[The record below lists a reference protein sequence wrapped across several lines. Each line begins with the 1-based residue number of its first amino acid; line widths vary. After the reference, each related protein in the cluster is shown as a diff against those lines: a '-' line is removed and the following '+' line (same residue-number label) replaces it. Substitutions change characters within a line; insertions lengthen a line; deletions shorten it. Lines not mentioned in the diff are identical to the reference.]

1 MKILQLY
8 FLNCLKVDLK
18 MALKAGVYINIDN
31 EQEAAV
37 LDDLLRSDPD
47 CKTTASKIGLR
58 VNPVVGGGSISLFN
72 VGTAASKFGLPITD
86 DTRERDVFFNTGLTC
101 LYDNEFDTSIWILQL
116 LETIIRYGL
125 RT

>member
-1 MKILQLY
+1 
-8 FLNCLKVDLK
+8 

-37 LDDLLRSDPD
+37 LDELLRTDPD
-47 CKTTASKIGLR
+47 CRGSASKIGLR

-86 DTRERDVFFNTGLTC
+86 DTRDRQIQCYCNT
-101 LYDNEFDTSIWILQL
+101 EL
-116 LETIIRYGL
+116 LG
-125 RT
+125 